1 MVGNSTTPGFQGF
14 FYLTFGD
21 TLSLIADSLL
31 ATNGGGSTTIS
42 NLSVTEPVPEL
53 GTMMLLGAGLLGL
66 TIFGKRRKNA

>member
-1 MVGNSTTPGFQGF
+1 MPGFQGF